1 MDISLQTVNEIRKS
15 IELSKTSS
23 YDKILEDEKNEIG
36 EGIEDERN
44 SITEKTNQ
52 IFNEELINYING
64 LDILLEKEKEVI
76 KLRFGFYGEIYTLQ
90 EIADIYGV
98 TRERVRQIEAKCL
111 KKLYEKSQIQDFD
124 DNFSLRIKK
133 QRT

>member
-1 MDISLQTVNEIRKS
+1 MK
-15 IELSKTSS
+15 
-23 YDKILEDEKNEIG
+23 KNEIG

-52 IFNEELINYING
+52 IFNVELINYING